1 MKLPRRF
8 ALFLRVVLVALTLG
22 LLSPLP
28 AFALSAKEEARVD
41 AMLAA
46 LAKRTDLVFI
56 RNGEK
61 HNAADAVAHLR
72 LKLSRTRNRLD
83 TAEEFIDK
91 VASSSSMSGEPY
103 TIQQAGKPA
112 QPAKPFLH
120 ELLKQVSP

>member
-1 MKLPRRF
+1 MKLCRPV
-8 ALFLRVVLVALTLG
+8 AAVLRTLLALTLG
-22 LLSPLP
+22 LLLASPAL
-28 AFALSAKEEARVD
+28 ALSAREEARVN

-46 LAKRTDLVFI
+46 LEKRTDLVFI

-61 HNAADAVAHLR
+61 YNAADAVAHLK
-72 LKLSRTRNRLD
+72 LKLSRTRDRLD

-120 ELLKQVSP
+120 ELLKQTSP